1 MPKWGVRVECDG
13 PGCNGLPCA
22 IDPAKNKVNEMVGSS
37 SNGAGGGAFCV
48 VTVPKGVTA
57 TFVVFDESGGHG
69 NAGKGNDGKQGN
81 SNGNPPEPTSGPS
94 SAAPSST
101 YMASSTSGS
110 SWSDEWSEEYSTA
123 SSDESSPDAEPT
135 PMYAPHEFFENST
148 STYAVK
154 SATATRS
161 MSQTAQTGPSAT
173 GGASTAQLSFAS
185 LMMSS
190 LIVFMTVAFSS

>member
-1 MPKWGVRVECDG
+1 
-13 PGCNGLPCA
+13 
-22 IDPAKNKVNEMVGSS
+22 VNEMVGSS

-69 NAGKGNDGKQGN
+69 NAGKENDGKQGN